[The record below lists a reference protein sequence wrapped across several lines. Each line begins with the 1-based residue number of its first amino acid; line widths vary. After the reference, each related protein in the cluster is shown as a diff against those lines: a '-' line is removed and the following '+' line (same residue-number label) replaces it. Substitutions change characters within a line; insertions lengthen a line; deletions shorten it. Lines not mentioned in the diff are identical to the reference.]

1 MKTRIDLPLTFHPL
15 TPERWQ
21 DFEKL
26 FGPNGACAGCW
37 CMFWKKTRKQ
47 FNADSYDQNRLDQK
61 LTVEEGQ
68 VPGILA
74 YVAGEPVG
82 WCAVEPRENFSALER
97 SRILKPV
104 DENPVWSLPCFFVTR
119 KFRNQG
125 ITVALLME
133 AVKYVS
139 SRGGRIVEGYP
150 VEVTAGKAVDA
161 FIFTGTASAF
171 KRAGFVE
178 VARRSPKRPIFRYKT
193 S

>member
-1 MKTRIDLPLTFHPL
+1 
-15 TPERWQ
+15 
-21 DFEKL
+21 
-26 FGPNGACAGCW
+26 
-37 CMFWKKTRKQ
+37 MFWKKTRKQ

-61 LTVEEGQ
+61 SYVEEGQ

-74 YVAGEPVG
+74 YAAGEPVG
-82 WCAVEPRENFSALER
+82 WCAVEQRENFTALER

-104 DENPVWSLPCFFVTR
+104 DEKPVWSIPCFFVAR

-125 ITVALLME
+125 ITVALLKE

-139 SRGGRIVEGYP
+139 SRGGRIIEGYP

-171 KRAGFVE
+171 KRVGFVE
-178 VARRSPKRPIFRYKT
+178 VARRSPKRPIFRYKVL
-193 S
+193 